1 MTPEETPRQDRWA
14 TARQAAAAFRSR
26 WPWRRIRRWTV
37 GLVVAGSVVIWV
49 EAFVRAELGA
59 PETRLPSAL
68 YTRPVAWRD
77 DGEPVR
83 PVPIGSLDGAPLEAR
98 LVVALDDMP
107 EVLVDAVLAIEDQR
121 FLSHHGLDPRRIA
134 GAFVAN
140 VRAGGIAEGGST
152 ITQQL
157 AKNLFLS
164 ADRTPL
170 RKAREAAMALVL
182 EARHDKRAI
191 LEAYLNEVYLGQ
203 DGGRPIHGVG
213 AAARYHLG
221 RSVTELS
228 VADAALLAGMIH
240 APNRH
245 VPSRHPENARARRD
259 LVLRLMVEQGRLD
272 PDDAARAR
280 RAPIPRRVT
289 PLRTLEARHFVDHVR
304 SSGRPQAGSRGV
316 AIYTT
321 LDPGLQRAAERA
333 VRDGLARL
341 GLPRAE
347 AALVALD
354 PRTGDVL
361 AMVGGRD
368 YGRSQFNRAVQARR
382 QPGSAFKPI
391 VALAALERPSRDD
404 APAYTLASTL
414 EDAPLRVET
423 GRGAAWEPT
432 NYDESF
438 RGEVT
443 LREALEQSLNLP
455 FARIGLQLGP
465 ERIASTAQ
473 RVGIAS
479 PMPRVPSLALGS
491 AEVTPLELARAY
503 GVFATGG
510 VLAEP
515 RLLLGR
521 RSYGGVTVA
530 ADAPRT
536 RRVADPA
543 VTWLVTS
550 ALQGVVD
557 HGTARRLGEEIDSDG
572 VAGKTGTSNG
582 FRDGWFLAYTPT
594 LVVGLWVGH
603 DDGAP
608 IGRSGGAVAV
618 PIVARFLREIGV
630 EGDDA
635 FAMPEGLEEGYG
647 PGTWLEPCGR
657 EEYFLEGTAPTDG
670 GGCLHFEMPDWSG
683 DEAAEQ
689 AIEALRRA
697 AGRALKEA
705 LRDRL
710 AAIADLR

>member
-1 MTPEETPRQDRWA
+1 MTPETPRQDWWA
-14 TARQAAAAFRSR
+14 QVRQAAAARRAR
-26 WPWRRIRRWTV
+26 WPWRRVRRWTM
-37 GLVVAGSVVIWV
+37 GIVAAGTVAIWV
-49 EAFVRAELGA
+49 EAFVRAELGP
-59 PETRLPSAL
+59 PEARLPSAL
-68 YTRPVAWRD
+68 YSRPVSWRD
-77 DGEPVR
+77 DDEPVR

-98 LVVALDDMP
+98 LVVSLDAMP
-107 EVLVDAVLAIEDQR
+107 DALVDAVLAIEDQR
-121 FLSHHGLDPRRIA
+121 FFTHHGLDPRRIA

-157 AKNLFLS
+157 AKNRFLS

-272 PDDAARAR
+272 PDEAARAR
-280 RAPIPRRVT
+280 RAPMPRRVT
-289 PLRTLEARHFVDHVR
+289 PLQAMGARHFTDYVR
-304 SSGRPQAGSRGV
+304 TSERLRAAARGV
-316 AIYTT
+316 AVYTT
-321 LDPGLQRAAERA
+321 LDASLQRAAERA
-333 VRDGLARL
+333 VRDGLVRA
-341 GLPRAE
+341 GLDRAE

-354 PRTGDVL
+354 PRTGDIL
-361 AMVGGRD
+361 AMVGGRE

-391 VALAALERPSRDD
+391 VALAALERPAKD
-404 APAYTLASTL
+404 AMPSYTLASTI

-432 NYDESF
+432 NYDESY

-455 FARIGLQLGP
+455 FARIGLDLGP
-465 ERIASTAQ
+465 ERIAGTAQ

-479 PMPRVPSLALGS
+479 PLPRVPSLALGS
-491 AEVTPLELARAY
+491 AELTPLELTRAY
-503 GVFATGG
+503 GVLATGG
-510 VLAEP
+510 TLAES
-515 RLLLGR
+515 RVLLGR
-521 RSYGGVTVA
+521 RTQGGVSVA
-530 ADAPRT
+530 AEAPRV

-543 VTWLVTS
+543 ASYLVTS

-557 HGTARRLGEEIDSDG
+557 HGTARRLGEQLGSDG

-582 FRDGWFLAYTPT
+582 FRDGWFIAYTPT
-594 LVVGLWVGH
+594 LVVGVWVGH
-603 DDGAP
+603 DDGAS

-618 PIVARFLREIGV
+618 PIVARFLRDIGV
-630 EGDDA
+630 DGDES
-635 FAMPEGLEEGYG
+635 FEMPEGIEQGYG
-647 PGTWLEPCGR
+647 PGSWMEPCGR
-657 EEYFLEGTAPTDG
+657 EEVFLEGTAPTDG
-670 GGCLHFEMPDWSG
+670 GGCLHFEMPDWG
-683 DEAAEQ
+683 DENEME
-689 AIEALRRA
+689 EAVEVLRRA

-705 LRDRL
+705 LRERL